1 MTDENFQYGF
11 VAYLLSMYMGQYY
24 VAVAPLVNFTSDQS
38 QIDLGGGLRI
48 RWMLKDEVKGAFPFL
63 VRIEDVTH
71 VLELTQGPFEGA
83 PRFDREWFK
92 SVEAVFS
99 NVISCLRLFKRGHV
113 TYEFIEPRIESEKID
128 ISSAELHGGSGEG
141 IGFGVM
147 PYDISADLPR
157 FVEFWRVFS
166 QTKPSYMKRAIRR
179 LNIGLEESDLED
191 RLLDYVSGLE
201 AIFLRDHKE
210 LGYKLRMRAAVFL
223 GRGRSKKTVA
233 EKVGEAYEVRS
244 SISHGSESKECSR
257 KDLKRLNDIIETYLR
272 QAIVGCLKLESM
284 TGPFDPRSLDD
295 VYLEAENSGTLASS
309 LLKSLEIR
317 VCLFCGAAIE
327 SHCAYC
333 DACGRRQAPQ

>member
-1 MTDENFQYGF
+1 
-11 VAYLLSMYMGQYY
+11 MGQYC
-24 VAVAPLVNFTSDQS
+24 VAVAPLINFTSDQS

-48 RWMLKDEVKGAFPFL
+48 RWMLEDEVKGAFPFL

-71 VLELTQGPFEGA
+71 VLELTQGPFEEA
-83 PRFDREWFK
+83 PKVFDRERLK

-113 TYEFIEPRIESEKID
+113 AYEFIEPRIENEKID
-128 ISSAELHGGSGEG
+128 ISSAELHDGSGGG

-147 PYDISADLPR
+147 PCDISADLTK
-157 FVEFWRVFS
+157 FLEFWKVFS
-166 QTKPSYMKRAIRR
+166 QTKQPSYMKRALRR
-179 LNIGLEESDLED
+179 LNMGLEESDLED

-201 AIFLRDHKE
+201 AIFLWDDKE

-233 EKVGEAYEVRS
+233 EKVREAYGVRG

-295 VYLEAENSGTLASS
+295 VYLEAEDSGALANS